1 MPQFIIGF
9 YTLPGVEGIV
19 TVESRLVGHAQ
30 TDYAN
35 LAAALKKLYPNLR
48 PGEAKR
54 TGSTI
59 EVREDVAPSIN
70 PNPGMHLRQ
79 IFEGAPKGDTTGLE
93 VFRNIGTVFFDGT
106 SNDIHLRYHAEKG
119 TVGLSLTDRM
129 SRNVTR
135 FSNQMNASLSV
146 DELPTLIASILGN
159 NHKELKIRLQR
170 HPEPKQPG
178 SK

>member
-1 MPQFIIGF
+1 MPKFILGF
-9 YTLPGVEGIV
+9 YNVPGVEGVV
-19 TVESRLVGHAQ
+19 TVEAPLVGHPQA
-30 TDYAN
+30 DYAN
-35 LAAALKKLYPNLR
+35 LYAALKKLYPKLQ
-48 PGEAKR
+48 PGQARR

-59 EVREDVAPSIN
+59 EVRDDVAPSIN

-79 IFEGAPKGDTTGLE
+79 IFEGAPKGDATGLE

-106 SNDIHLRYHAEKG
+106 SCDITLRYHAEKG
-119 TVGLSLTDRM
+119 TVGLNLVDRL

-159 NHKELKIRLQR
+159 DHKELKIRLQT
-170 HPEPKQPG
+170 HPK
-178 SK
+178 